1 MRKWR
6 GVMKRFIVSGSA
18 VLLMFLCSI
27 TITSAE
33 NNDVKV
39 AFIRHH
45 NLWIKVD
52 GKEKQLT
59 KGEYITGPKWSYD
72 GEWLAYA
79 KGEKQK
85 QLELYRLKDGKK
97 VTSFH
102 SETSNY
108 QWSPK
113 ENIIAFI
120 FTGTLSTYDVE
131 KKNATFENV
140 SNGVGDYAWYPDGQR
155 FFVSSEAYLLPT
167 GWTGAQLYE
176 VQKDANMNPHKM
188 KHIYALPNEHDD
200 FLALVAS
207 GFKWSPDQKWISF
220 LAVPTA
226 SWSADSNT
234 LCLIRADGSRFEKVD
249 QMLLNTQWFQ
259 WAPSKNILAYIEG
272 SGRVALENKHLK
284 VKELPALQ
292 QNTFTPKGYVDWDF
306 TWKNDNVIIVSRAKE
321 AGIETPPE
329 KRPLPSLYEID
340 STSDEQHQIINP
352 SNKQGDYHP
361 ISMKKSN
368 QLIWIRSDR
377 KKADVW
383 LAHNDGKHEKKWIE
397 NIDVPE
403 WYYESWNWENVIS
416 VKEE

>member
-1 MRKWR
+1 
-6 GVMKRFIVSGSA
+6 MKRLIVSGSV
-18 VLLMFLCSI
+18 VLFMFLCSI
-27 TITSAE
+27 AITSAE
-33 NNDVKV
+33 NNSVKV

-59 KGEYITGPKWSYD
+59 KGENIIGPKWSHD
-72 GEWLAYA
+72 GEWLAYV
-79 KGEKQK
+79 KGEKQNI
-85 QLELYRLKDGKK
+85 LELYRLKDGKK
-97 VTSFH
+97 VTPFH
-102 SETSNY
+102 SEASNY
-108 QWSPK
+108 QWSPT

-120 FTGTLSTYDVE
+120 FTGTLNTFDVE
-131 KKNATFENV
+131 KKNADFENV
-140 SNGVGDYAWYPDGQR
+140 SAGVGDYAWYPDGKN
-155 FFVSSEAYLLPT
+155 FLVSSEAHLLPT

-176 VQKDANMNPHKM
+176 VQKDAHMNPHKM
-188 KHIYALPNEHDD
+188 KHLYALPNEHDD

-220 LAVPTA
+220 LAIPTA

-234 LCLIRADGSRFEKVD
+234 LCLVRADGSRFEIVD
-249 QMLLNTQWFQ
+249 QMLLNTEWFK

-284 VKELPALQ
+284 IKELSALQ
-292 QNTFTPKGYVDWDF
+292 QQTFTPKGYVDWDF

-321 AGIETPPE
+321 GGFETLPE
-329 KRPLPSLYEID
+329 KRPFPSLYEIN
-340 STSDEQHQIINP
+340 STSDKQYQITKS

-361 ISMKKSN
+361 IFMKKSN

-377 KKADVW
+377 KKANIW
-383 LAHNDGKHEKKWIE
+383 IAHSDGKHEKKWIE
-397 NIDVPE
+397 NVDIPE
-403 WYYESWNWENVIS
+403 WYYEKWNWENVIS